1 MAEKFSDKYLGELSI
16 LLRDENY
23 RRSISHDKIQQVF
36 NHLIKNSSYQ
46 NTPQLHTCILSIK
59 ILSNYIADVPEN
71 CEYLM
76 KLIGDKLPILPI
88 NHEISNFNTDI
99 EEFVLYYKVQ
109 LILIS
114 NILTTSKESISE
126 KVCNAM
132 FDKLIKL
139 FMICESD
146 GIDIDNE
153 ILIEIFEEFQTILKK
168 IDFNQFLLLKDL
180 CKVIKE
186 IAEADGDDDLFN
198 LSNKVILYYS
208 CNLKV
213 EEMNEL
219 EKEELF
225 FKLFNDLSD
234 IKDEEILLNISFELK
249 IQSDYFFEKLINLI
263 FDIKGNI
270 KINKRILPMAMII
283 ISNEITNKNKMN
295 FFLDKVSI
303 FNLNEI
309 YFNEIYPKLTLRSQW
324 EFQSIILLNKI
335 PNLEIS
341 IGIKAINNYLNTLS
355 KLISFTTLQIRFEVI
370 KLQFI
375 YLSKILSISFEDE
388 ENQRFELINNFL
400 NDLKLSNEYIKFP
413 TEFKL
418 LLNQVYFPYLN
429 NHKDKLIN
437 EEFKRILRNILND
450 SSDLINKSIH
460 DQTPVQIKYLIE
472 LSQIFGFYVK
482 DFKNDEW
489 FVKSFKSFETII
501 KKSQND
507 IDRNN
512 SDNNDNNKEMSN
524 YEKTAWKVLND
535 NFKYSEIILN
545 NNVNI

>member
-1 MAEKFSDKYLGELSI
+1 MAEKFSDKYLEELSI

-126 KVCNAM
+126 KVCNVM